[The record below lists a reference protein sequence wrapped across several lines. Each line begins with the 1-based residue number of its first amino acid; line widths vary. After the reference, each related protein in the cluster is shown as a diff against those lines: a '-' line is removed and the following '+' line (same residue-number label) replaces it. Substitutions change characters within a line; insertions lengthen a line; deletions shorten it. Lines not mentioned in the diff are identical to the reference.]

1 MFSVDQGINQKK
13 RKLLQECSMHIDA
26 VFHLFQLITRS
37 TEKTTNSFLNSLHWK
52 GPIFRELRDWKYN
65 LLYTILTVD

>member
-13 RKLLQECSMHIDA
+13 KETSARMLYAHWCSFPSFPVD
-26 VFHLFQLITRS
+26 
-37 TEKTTNSFLNSLHWK
+37 NSINWK
-52 GPIFRELRDWKYN
+52 NNQFISEFFALERPIFRELRDWKYN